1 MYNLRRML
9 VNDVPALTYLQTE
22 CYGPEMQE
30 DEATIRARF
39 LLAPDSAW
47 VAEDDDGVGAYL
59 VGYPSAVGKVTP
71 LNGLFD
77 VVPDSDTLYLH
88 DLSVGNRCKGRGV
101 GSALV
106 QYACRQ
112 AEAEGYAY
120 SALVSVQG
128 SKPFWERLG
137 YGEWTG
143 LSPVQQANLATYH
156 GASYYMVK
164 KLQ

>member
-1 MYNLRRML
+1 MYRLRRML
-9 VNDVPALTYLQTE
+9 LDDVPALTSLQTE

-47 VAEDDDGVGAYL
+47 VAEDEGGVCAYL

-88 DLSVGNRCKGRGV
+88 DLSVANRCKGQGV
-101 GSALV
+101 GKALV
-106 QYACRQ
+106 QFACRQ
-112 AEAEGYAY
+112 AEAGGFVC
-120 SALVSVQG
+120 SVLVSVQG

-137 YGEWTG
+137 YSEWSE
-143 LSPVQQANLATYH
+143 LDPVQSANLRTYH
-156 GASYYMVK
+156 GPSFYMVK
-164 KLQ
+164 RFG